1 MRLPLK
7 LKEWLDPKENIL
19 VFVICLIIILVII
32 LTTGLSP
39 LWIYSGF

>member
-1 MRLPLK
+1 MRIPVK
-7 LKEWLDPKENIL
+7 LKEWLNPKENIL
-19 VFVICLIIILVII
+19 VLVICVVIFLIII

>member
-1 MRLPLK
+1 MRIPVK
-7 LKEWLDPKENIL
+7 LKEWLNLKENIL
-19 VFVICLIIILVII
+19 VLVICVVIFLIII